1 MSPSSHTGL
10 TIAGQTLC
18 ALRRYPDRLAFSSE
32 SGSLRYAG
40 AVDLIGRVQS
50 ALVRNGLR
58 RGERVA
64 LLSDNSAD
72 SWCSAVAAQGLGL
85 SVTWLHP
92 KGSLAD
98 HVFQVEDSE
107 SAALVVS
114 AATHAGRGGELASK
128 CGNAVKMFSLGQGDA
143 GPDLLRL
150 AAESGATTAVDLA
163 EPEDIA
169 LVHYTGGTTG
179 RSKGAV
185 RSNRSAV
192 AFACVSVLADIELP
206 SVPHYLAIAP
216 NSHAGGT
223 MLLPTWRRG
232 GTVHMVSKFEPDRI
246 FRTIE
251 RDHVNITFLVPTML
265 YALLDHLDLASG
277 DVSSLQCIFYGA
289 APASPRR
296 LREAIARLGPILSQG
311 YGQTEC
317 YPISVLRREDH
328 LREELLTS
336 CGLPVANCEVRLLDG
351 AGRAVPVGE
360 AGEICARTPAA
371 MDFYWRQPELS
382 SETLRGGWVHTGDV
396 ARMDERGYMFI
407 VDRMKDLI
415 ISGGFNVYP
424 REVEDALASCP
435 GVKMASVVGLPDE
448 HWGEAVAAAVIVDS
462 ESDVSRES
470 IIAHVKSLKGAIHA
484 PKHVHIVAELPLTS
498 LGKIDKVRL
507 RQNLMGRGVSRLCRP
522 QS

>member
-1 MSPSSHTGL
+1 MGPSSHTGL

-18 ALRRYPDRLAFSSE
+18 ALRRYPDRLAFTSE
-32 SGSLRYAG
+32 SGSLSYAG

-50 ALVRNGLR
+50 LFARNGLR

-64 LLSDNSAD
+64 LLSDNSAE

-98 HVFQVEDSE
+98 HIFQVEDSE

-128 CGNAVKMFSLGQGDA
+128 CGNAVKMFSLGRGDA

-192 AFACVSVLADIELP
+192 AFACVSVLSDIELP
-206 SVPHYLAIAP
+206 SVPHYLAVAP

-223 MLLPTWRRG
+223 MLLPAWRRG

-246 FRTIE
+246 LKSIE
-251 RDHVNITFLVPTML
+251 RDRINITFLVPTML
-265 YALLDHLDLASG
+265 YALLDHLDLASA
-277 DVSSLQCIFYGA
+277 DVSSLQCIYYGA
-289 APASPRR
+289 APASPQR
-296 LREAIARLGPILSQG
+296 LLEAIARLGPILSQG

-328 LREELLTS
+328 LKEELLTS
-336 CGLPVANCEVRLLDG
+336 CGLPVANCEVRLLDRTG
-351 AGRAVPVGE
+351 QAVPVGE
-360 AGEICARTPAA
+360 PGEICARTPAA
-371 MDFYWRQPELS
+371 MDSYWRQPKLS
-382 SETLRGGWVHTGDV
+382 SETIRGGWLHTGDV
-396 ARMDERGYMFI
+396 ARMDERGYLFI

-424 REVEDALASCP
+424 REVEDALTSCP
-435 GVKMASVVGLPDE
+435 GIKMAAVVGLPDDY
-448 HWGEAVAAAVIVDS
+448 WGEAVVAAVVVDPQANIS
-462 ESDVSRES
+462 KDS
-470 IIAHVKSLKGAIHA
+470 IIAHVKSTKGAIHA
-484 PKHVHIVAELPLTS
+484 PKQVHILTELPLTA

-507 RQNLMGRGVSRLCRP
+507 RQNLIGNTGN
-522 QS
+522 